1 MLDALITGK
10 TRIKL
15 LLRFFLNPATSSYLR
30 EIASEF
36 NESTNSIRIELQ
48 RLAEAG
54 LLREKKM
61 NGKVF
66 YSANTDHP
74 LFSEIHS
81 IVQKTLGI
89 DKLLEGLIKKVG
101 TVRRA
106 FIVGEY
112 AKGVDCG
119 LIDLVL
125 IGRGIDVAFLH
136 ALASKVEGVI
146 DRKIRYLVLHEEEE
160 KEVMKEFEGAPS
172 LLLWNEDVSDDEE
185 PHGQGLGPL
194 QPHAAGSTFRAA
206 RLAKSNR

>member
-54 LLREKKM
+54 LLREERR
-61 NGKVF
+61 NGRV
-66 YSANTDHP
+66 YYEANTDHP

-81 IVQKTLGI
+81 IVQKTMGI
-89 DKLLEGLIKKVG
+89 DKLMDGLIKKVG
-101 TVRRA
+101 TVKRA

-119 LIDLVL
+119 LVDLVL
-125 IGRGIDVAFLH
+125 VGGKIDVAFLH
-136 ALASKVEGVI
+136 NLASKVEGLI
-146 DRKIRYLVLHEEEE
+146 DRKIRYLVLQEEEE
-160 KEVMKEFEGAPS
+160 EEVMKEFEGTPT
-172 LLLWNEDVSDDEE
+172 LLLWNEDVSQDDE
-185 PHGQGLGPL
+185 PRRQGSG
-194 QPHAAGSTFRAA
+194 FRALGSRGGPFQA
-206 RLAKSNR
+206 VRFAKPRR